1 MTNMRIIEIS
11 ALLRPLSVVY
21 QEWRYDG
28 GFFFGGGREGWL
40 DSLFNTAFL
49 APSSHTALS
58 PFFFPKVAHSSTHTY
73 CQCRRIHRMTKMTKE
88 LAQTGVQAEGGM
100 STLSCPGGGRN
111 PIKLRSLKFRLGYLL
126 FDWQR
131 WLDVCFVSSTKKSG
145 IFFCLKQLVT
155 SRYIYLH

>member
-1 MTNMRIIEIS
+1 MKY
-11 ALLRPLSVVY
+11 LLC
-21 QEWRYDG
+21 YDLFLLFTKSGGTMG
-28 GFFFGGGREGWL
+28 GFFWGGERAGWTACSIQL
-40 DSLFNTAFL
+40 ISLPPLILLCHPFSFL
-49 APSSHTALS
+49 
-58 PFFFPKVAHSSTHTY
+58 KVAHSSTHTY

-100 STLSCPGGGRN
+100 STLPCPGGGRN

-145 IFFCLKQLVT
+145 VFFSLKQLVT